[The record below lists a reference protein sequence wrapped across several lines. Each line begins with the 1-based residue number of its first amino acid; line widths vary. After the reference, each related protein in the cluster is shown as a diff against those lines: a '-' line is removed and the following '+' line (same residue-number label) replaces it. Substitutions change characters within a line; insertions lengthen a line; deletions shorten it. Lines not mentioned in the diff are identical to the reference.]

1 MFVKGKHQDQSLSFN
16 KVAGQACEFIKKDWH
31 RSSPVNFAKFLQNSP
46 PDDWLRLIFFFFFCT
61 EKEHQFLQNASGGCF
76 WSFIFLYQISNID
89 SSSIFSLCTTSET
102 DFLCT
107 PSSESLAPEHFSLI
121 RTFAKLIRLH
131 LPHLYVFDFQTVTH
145 CSG

>member
-1 MFVKGKHQDQSLSFN
+1 MSLLI
-16 KVAGQACEFIKKDWH
+16 KLQGRPAACDFIKKDWH

-46 PDDWLRLIFFFFFCT
+46 QDDWLQFFYFT
-61 EKEHQFLQNASGGCF
+61 EKDTSFYKTSLVAAFLIIYFPS
-76 WSFIFLYQISNID
+76 SNIKYRIARQ
-89 SSSIFSLCTTSET
+89 SFHLCTSET
-102 DFLCT
+102 DFLYT

-131 LPHLYVFDFQTVTH
+131 LPHLYVFDFQAVTH

>member
-16 KVAGQACEFIKKDWH
+16 KVAGKACDFIKKDWH

-46 PDDWLRLIFFFFFCT
+46 PDDWLNFFFFF
-61 EKEHQFLQNASGGCF
+61 FLQKKNTSFFKTPLVAASDHLF
-76 WSFIFLYQISNID
+76 FFIKYQISIARQ
-89 SSSIFSLCTTSET
+89 SFHYVLPKLIFYVRRVPRVWL
-102 DFLCT
+102 
-107 PSSESLAPEHFSLI
+107 PEHFSLI